1 MDSKTIVIIVIIIII
16 FFFYFKQE
24 SQPIAKHRV
33 VKVQKDIDEINL
45 KLKKLNK

>member
-24 SQPIAKHRV
+24 KSTNCETQV